1 MSSLRLVAM
10 RQLLLLVLQSALG
23 SELPALKMSTFDA
36 EIMDILWLGPDRKKV
51 LLNTKQGQDVFRK
64 HQTHRRGVGQAERP

>member
-36 EIMDILWLGPDRKKV
+36 EIMDILWLGQNRKKV
-51 LLNTKQGQDVFRK
+51 LLNTKQGHDVFRK
-64 HQTHRRGVGQAERP
+64 HQTRPRGMGQAERP